1 MSLLPQQMAE
11 LSIRQPVF
19 SQNSPSNPPINM
31 FTPEQLNVIK
41 AATASYGLF
50 ASLISHSQKKQL
62 PEILSPLSSTY
73 HSSGFSRSSKSSIS
87 SKKTASSL
95 FRRGA
100 RVRLA
105 DGSVQK
111 VEGLRAADF
120 IRAAESAGTESNL
133 QWVEVD
139 RIQKEDSLLNTQRG
153 LVNIRFSLNIN
164 TTREAFSS
172 PLAFKPP
179 ITLDYLCNKEQPFF
193 VQSHGWSSCDPQS
206 THSRLGLACRSLSV
220 GDLCLVVVP
229 SEIAKF
235 IPSPAQMPLVDFKSP
250 LNALLFNGKWKD
262 LFLNP
267 SKRVNISPSNELDSI
282 ASVLQQPLDLKK
294 KGTKPSR
301 GNVPEYFSAA
311 SLAESPFKD
320 AH

>member
-11 LSIRQPVF
+11 LSIRQPFF
-19 SQNSPSNPPINM
+19 SQNSLSNPPINM
-31 FTPEQLNVIK
+31 FTPDQLNVIK

-62 PEILSPLSSTY
+62 PEILPPLSNTY
-73 HSSGFSRSSKSSIS
+73 HSPGFSRSGRSSIP

-120 IRAAESAGTESNL
+120 IRAAESTGTESNL

-139 RIQKEDSLLNTQRG
+139 RILKEDSHNTQRG

-172 PLAFKPP
+172 PLAFKVRQ
-179 ITLDYLCNKEQPFF
+179 L
-193 VQSHGWSSCDPQS
+193 
-206 THSRLGLACRSLSV
+206 
-220 GDLCLVVVP
+220 
-229 SEIAKF
+229 
-235 IPSPAQMPLVDFKSP
+235 
-250 LNALLFNGKWKD
+250 
-262 LFLNP
+262 
-267 SKRVNISPSNELDSI
+267 
-282 ASVLQQPLDLKK
+282 
-294 KGTKPSR
+294 
-301 GNVPEYFSAA
+301 
-311 SLAESPFKD
+311 
-320 AH
+320 